1 LLILLPFA
9 WLPFSLIIHNKNYG
23 NVGWI
28 AELNGSKERLT
39 GQGHPMMGLG
49 QQRLKSVSVSVSV
62 PFKFT
67 GIRIGKSY
75 VLSFENSFRKIRG

>member
-39 GQGHPMMGLG
+39 GQGHPMMGLE
-49 QQRLKSVSVSVSV
+49 QQRLKSVSVSV

-75 VLSFENSFRKIRG
+75 VLSFEKTTVSEK